1 MDLNSKAE
9 VQPPDPCKKLSDA
22 WFKPVWFAMILA
34 GLIVAFFPDLLLGG
48 KSPVFRDFGIFTY
61 PNALFQRES
70 FWHGEIPLWN
80 PLNNCGIPF
89 LAQWNTTAL
98 YPPSLVYL
106 LLPVAQGLDLF
117 LLLHLFLGRLG
128 DVFPGFALDREPAG
142 GHRCRRGLYI
152 QWHTLNSL
160 MWTSNLAALAWM
172 PWVIL
177 VVEQAWLP
185 GGKRIVPAVFAGT
198 IQMLAGAPEIIFFTW
213 LILFAL
219 GWKAGGRQSGTQ
231 SSLRTRDFDGDHGE
245 LVERRAT
252 AAVF

>member
-9 VQPPDPCKKLSDA
+9 VQLPDPCKKLSDA

-117 LLLHLFLGRLG
+117 LLLHLFWAGLGMYFLASR
-128 DVFPGFALDREPAG
+128 
-142 GHRCRRGLYI
+142 
-152 QWHTLNSL
+152 
-160 MWTSNLAALAWM
+160 WTGNRLAAT
-172 PWVIL
+172 V
-177 VVEQAWLP
+177 
-185 GGKRIVPAVFAGT
+185 
-198 IQMLAGAPEIIFFTW
+198 AGAAFTFNLISAIEIEV
-213 LILFAL
+213 
-219 GWKAGGRQSGTQ
+219 KV
-231 SSLRTRDFDGDHGE
+231 SLSE
-245 LVERRAT
+245 
-252 AAVF
+252 